1 MPETATPGGA
11 VRVVLSALRIWGFD
25 NENFTLQNKGGSEI
39 FSVCLVLPVASC
51 LKVMIHTH

>member
-39 FSVCLVLPVASC
+39 FSVCLVLPVVAV
-51 LKVMIHTH
+51 LK